1 MGSPSFFAQNSL
13 KMLTLQKFSI
23 IMKKIL
29 IFFCFCLMSSIKVD
43 AQLSKSAMLNGVDMS
58 NLSPSD
64 IPSESTLRQMG
75 VSEEQIKMLMSMKNK
90 DNSAQSIV
98 LQAKDST
105 AKPTKSYQDTLRKI
119 TARDTTKKLG
129 PAMLY
134 GQDYFRNRS
143 IQSFDMLGI
152 TGAPDHYILSS
163 GDQVSI
169 SIWGYADYNNTFVL
183 DPDGFITSRETGRIY
198 LKGIKLADARKLLK
212 SRFAAVMDLAN
223 SQLSIV
229 LTSARII
236 NVNIVGEVFSP
247 GSYSIP
253 ALSSAF
259 NALTIANGTTDI
271 GSVRTIYIR
280 RGGKTIRT
288 LDLYDF
294 LLNPLSDQDFFLEN
308 DDYIIVPPAEK
319 VVNLAGEVRRPFSY
333 ELLANEGLKEAI
345 KYAGGIKA
353 TGYIKS
359 IQVKRVDGERTFYI
373 DLKYDSLLAAKKNA
387 LLLDGDSVF
396 VKPIPNFPE
405 GFVDI
410 TGAIRVPGRY
420 SLKKQEHISDLIKL
434 AQGVMDESYLA
445 RAYLIRRKDDLTRE
459 YISFNLEQLLANEH
473 SAANLE
479 LQSYDIVQIFSKTRF
494 MDPDSITLFGS
505 VRNPGRY
512 LFGDGLS
519 LKDAIYLTGGFRK
532 EAANS
537 KIEVS
542 RLSNI
547 GKGSTDTSR
556 VIALS
561 ASIAYD
567 LSIEDKAGDFK
578 LQPFDQIFIRRLA
591 NFEYQQNVYVGGEV
605 LFPGMY
611 SKISKDEKLFDV
623 LARAGGLTQFAFPEA
638 TRLYRSQDKIGYLFL
653 DLKREDL
660 TNPKS
665 ESNYVLQEGDTIT
678 IPRINELVAVKGAIR
693 YPGIDSI
700 GQINAPFFK
709 GSSARYYIANYGI
722 GFAKGAARSKTYVV
736 LPGGFIKRTV
746 SLGVVRLYPRVRQ
759 GSTVVAVYK
768 LDKNKKDR
776 KQSEPVNWNKTIE
789 NITIKAT
796 AVLTIWLL
804 ITQINK

>member
-1 MGSPSFFAQNSL
+1 
-13 KMLTLQKFSI
+13 
-23 IMKKIL
+23 MKKIL
-29 IFFCFCLMSSIKVD
+29 LFLCFCLLLGSQAE
-43 AQLSKSAMLNGVDMS
+43 AQLSKSAMLNGVDIS
-58 NLSPSD
+58 KINPSD

-75 VSEEQIKMLMSMKNK
+75 VSEDQIQLLMSIKNQA
-90 DNSAQSIV
+90 NGGSQSSTV
-98 LQAKDST
+98 TSKDSALKT
-105 AKPTKSYQDTLRKI
+105 PPIRIDSLRKVSV
-119 TARDTTKKLG
+119 RDTTKLLK
-129 PAMLY
+129 PAAIY
-134 GQDYFRNRS
+134 GQDYFRNRT

-152 TGAPDHYILSS
+152 TGAPEHYILSS
-163 GDQVSI
+163 GDQLSVSV
-169 SIWGYADYNNTFVL
+169 WGYSDYNNTFVV
-183 DPDGFITSRETGRIY
+183 DAEGFITSRETGRIY
-198 LKGIKLADARKLLK
+198 LKGIKLSDARKLLK
-212 SRFAAVMDLAN
+212 SRFSAVMDLDN
-223 SQLSIV
+223 SQFSVV
-229 LTSARII
+229 LTASRII
-236 NVNIVGEVFSP
+236 NVNIVGEVYSP

-271 GSVRTIYIR
+271 GSVRKIYIR

-288 LDLYDF
+288 LDLYDY
-294 LLNPLSDQDFFLEN
+294 LMNPSSDQDFFLEN
-308 DDYIIVPPAEK
+308 NDYIIIPPADK
-319 VVNLAGEVRRPFSY
+319 VVNMTGEVRRPFSY
-333 ELLANEGLKEAI
+333 ELLDGEGLREVV

-353 TGYIKS
+353 TGFLKS
-359 IQVKRVDGERTFYI
+359 IQVKRVDGERTFYL
-373 DLKYDSLLAAKKNA
+373 DLNYDSLLAAKKSA
-387 LLLDGDSVF
+387 PLLDGDSVL
-396 VKPIPNFPE
+396 VKFIPNYPE
-405 GFVDI
+405 GFVDV
-410 TGAIRVPGRY
+410 TGAVRVPGRY
-420 SLKKQEHISDLIKL
+420 ALKKNERIADLLKE
-434 AQGVMDESYLA
+434 AQGITDETYVA
-445 RAYLIRRKDDLTRE
+445 RAYLIRRKQDLTRE
-459 YISFNLEQLLANEH
+459 YISFNLEELLANDR
-473 SAANLE
+473 SASNVE

-494 MDPDSITLFGS
+494 MDPDSITIFGS

-519 LKDAIYLTGGFRK
+519 LKDVIYLSGGFRK
-532 EAANS
+532 EAANN

-561 ASIAYD
+561 SSIAYD
-567 LSIEDKAGDFK
+567 LSIDDKVAEFK

-591 NFEYQQNVYVGGEV
+591 NFEYQQNVYIEGEV
-605 LFPGMY
+605 LFPGLY
-611 SKISKDEKLFDV
+611 SKVSKDEKLFDV
-623 LARAGGLTQFAFPEA
+623 IARAGGLTNYAFPEA
-638 TRLYRSQDKIGYLFL
+638 TRLHRAQDNIGYLFL

-660 TNPKS
+660 DNPKS

-709 GSSARYYIANYGI
+709 GRSARYYIGNYGI

-746 SLGVVRLYPRVRQ
+746 SLGVVKFYPKVRQ

-768 LDKNKKDR
+768 LDKDKKEK
-776 KQSEPVNWNKTIE
+776 KQAEPVNWNKTIE
-789 NITIKAT
+789 NLTIKAT